1 MTTDPITLIIRH
13 VFASND
19 AEAGAW
25 SELPEKI
32 TEALT
37 REYVL
42 TPRPVL
48 TGRPTV
54 HREGFHY
61 VVDVEGLAPNSTA
74 RAAAWTTDD
83 PEEAERRAGLHERLA
98 AAYRAIAAQ
107 LTADQEAAA
116 ERDAKKQMADKIR
129 HEQRHEALRR
139 LLPEADAANNLPA
152 WDDLSLLQQRAVD
165 QVVDLTN
172 VIDGRATPAEA
183 DRGIKLYGT
192 NPAVHL

>member
-13 VFASND
+13 VFASNG
-19 AEAGAW
+19 APSAAW
-25 SELPEKI
+25 SQLPEKI
-32 TEALT
+32 NEALT

-42 TPRPVL
+42 TPRPAAPL
-48 TGRPTV
+48 PLIRFGL
-54 HREGFHY
+54 HY
-61 VVDVEGLAPNSTA
+61 QVRVEGL
-74 RAAAWTTDD
+74 TDD
-83 PEEAERRAGLHERLA
+83 ESAMASTWTSDEPEVAERHAALHDRLA
-98 AAYRAIAAQ
+98 AGYRTIAAQ

-129 HEQRHEALRR
+129 HEQRHEAIRR